1 MDNKSEFKKSMLSG
15 IQPTGIFTLGN
26 YIGAIKNWSHLQE
39 EYNCIFFIANLH
51 SLTVRMDNK
60 KRKEQTLD
68 AIALLLACGI
78 DVEKSVLFAQSDL
91 PQHAELNWILQCYT
105 QFGELSRMTQF
116 KDKSQKHPENIN
128 VGLFGYPVLMAAD
141 ILLYQPDFVPIGSDQ
156 KQHLELTRNVAERFN
171 SLYGK
176 TFKVPEPYIPEHGA
190 RIMSL
195 SNPKKKMSKS
205 DENQNGCIYLLDTPE
220 QIVKKFKRAV
230 TDSETEICYR
240 EGKEGI
246 NNLMTIYSTLTDRS
260 FADIEKEFSNKGY
273 GYFKTVVGECVVE
286 AFRHIRENFALYR
299 KDEQFLIKTVKKGAD
314 KASVYATD
322 TIEKVYRK
330 LGLL

>member
-1 MDNKSEFKKSMLSG
+1 MDNKSKCKKSMLSG

-26 YIGAIKNWSHLQE
+26 YIGAVKNWSRLQE
-39 EYNCIFFIANLH
+39 EYHCIFFVANLH

-68 AIALLLACGI
+68 AIALLLTCGI
-78 DVEKSVLFAQSDL
+78 DVEKSVLFAQSYVS
-91 PQHAELNWILQCYT
+91 QHAELNWILQCYT

-128 VGLFGYPVLMAAD
+128 AGLFGYPVLMASD

-176 TFKVPEPYIPEHGA
+176 TFKVPEPYIPEYGA

-195 SNPKKKMSKS
+195 SDPKKKMSKS
-205 DENQNGCIYLLDTPE
+205 DENQNGCVYLLDTPE
-220 QIVKKFKRAV
+220 QILKKFKRAV
-230 TDSETEICYR
+230 TDSETEVCYR
-240 EGKEGI
+240 EGKDGI
-246 NNLMTIYSTLTDRS
+246 NNLMTIYSAFTDRS
-260 FADIEKEFSNKGY
+260 FEDIEKEFSNKGY
-273 GYFKTVVGECVVE
+273 GYFKTTVGECVAE
-286 AFRHIRENFALYR
+286 AFRPIRENFALYR
-299 KDEQFLIKTVKKGAD
+299 KDEQFLIETVKKGAD
-314 KASVYATD
+314 KASIYATD